1 MGQLISFTAILC
13 TLGHI
18 DTLPA
23 ALDRFVQLRRLDNS
37 ARAAFNLNLILL
49 ISWLFI
55 CNLLLSHVLV
65 SKALN
70 SWAFTA
76 HGSDSE

>member
-1 MGQLISFTAILC
+1 MCQLISFTTILC
-13 TLGHI
+13 TLGRV

-23 ALDRFVQLRRLDNS
+23 ALARFCQLRRPDNS

-55 CNLLLSHVLV
+55 CNLLLSHLLV